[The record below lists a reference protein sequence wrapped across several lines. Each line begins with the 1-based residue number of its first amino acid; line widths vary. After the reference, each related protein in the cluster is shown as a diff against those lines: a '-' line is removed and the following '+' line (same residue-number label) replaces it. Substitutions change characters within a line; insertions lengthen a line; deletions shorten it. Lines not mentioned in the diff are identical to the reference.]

1 MFDFTKGAKSQSVT
15 CPQCGADVEQKPG
28 AGRVRQ
34 YCTPGHGKA
43 WRRRMRHAGW
53 L

>member
-1 MFDFTKGAKSQSVT
+1 MFGQPAKSTTVT
-15 CPQCGADVEQKPG
+15 CPHCKAEVEQTPG
-28 AGRVRQ
+28 AGRVKL
-34 YCTPGHGKA
+34 YCSVEHGRA

>member
-1 MFDFTKGAKSQSVT
+1 MLGQSAKNQNVT
-15 CPQCGADVEQKPG
+15 CPQCGTDVEQKPG
-28 AGRVRQ
+28 AGRVKL
-34 YCTPGHGKA
+34 YCSVEHGRA

>member
-1 MFDFTKGAKSQSVT
+1 MLGQPAKSQPVQ

-28 AGRVRQ
+28 AGRVKQ
-34 YCTPGHGKA
+34 FCTPEHGRS
-43 WRRRMRHAGW
+43 WRTRMRVAGW